1 MHFLH
6 TMGDFPASYVSLSES
21 NSSCDSLVGKCQV
34 LQKKTGKKK
43 ELLTGYSMIS
53 FDMLQQIS
61 TNWCSIFAPFLVPAF
76 FTFADRCDR
85 SRIRCCRNSA
95 FRGCSRTS
103 LGSNKWDPNIHGEKK
118 KVVKKVVKNQQ
129 KPNKSGD
136 SPILPGISRY
146 FHSYLLCRILD
157 FVSSLL

>member
-1 MHFLH
+1 M
-6 TMGDFPASYVSLSES
+6 PSPS
-21 NSSCDSLVGKCQV
+21 
-34 LQKKTGKKK
+34 KKNWKKK